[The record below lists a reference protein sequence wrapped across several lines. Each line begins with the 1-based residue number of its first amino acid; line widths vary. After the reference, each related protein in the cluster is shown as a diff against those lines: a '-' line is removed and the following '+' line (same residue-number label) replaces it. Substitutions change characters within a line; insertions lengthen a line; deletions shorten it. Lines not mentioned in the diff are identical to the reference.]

1 MNHQRSVTIA
11 FAALLLGGC
20 VEYPSQPTVAVM
32 PAPNKPLEVFQGEDL
47 GCRSYAF
54 QQAKANNDYQY
65 GAQYR
70 YNVAY
75 MQCMYS
81 RGNQVPGSY
90 VTNSAPPPPAY
101 ADSNPPPPAPAH

>member
-1 MNHQRSVTIA
+1 MKHQRSVTIA
-11 FAALLLGGC
+11 IAALLLGGC

-32 PAPNKPLEVFQGEDL
+32 PAPNKPFEVFQGDDL
-47 GCRSYAF
+47 ACRSYAF

-90 VTNSAPPPPAY
+90 VTAVGTPPPAPETT
-101 ADSNPPPPAPAH
+101 PPPPAPSH